1 MTVISQERKQF
12 KTVIEKKTL
21 LADSW
26 KKEWDKQRA
35 DRP

>member
-1 MTVISQERKQF
+1 MTVISQERKQL
-12 KTVIEKKTL
+12 KTVIGKEIL

-26 KKEWDKQRA
+26 KKEWNKQRA